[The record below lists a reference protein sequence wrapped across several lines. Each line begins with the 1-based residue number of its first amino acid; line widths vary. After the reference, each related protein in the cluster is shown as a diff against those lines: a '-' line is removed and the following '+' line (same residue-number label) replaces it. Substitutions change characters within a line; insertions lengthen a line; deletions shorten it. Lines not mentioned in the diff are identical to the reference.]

1 MCRLRYILLLI
12 LLIATAPASAA
23 LRAWVDNPQVA
34 PGETVELTLAHD
46 GQTSTQPD
54 LAPLRQDFDIVGR
67 STSSNVQIVNG
78 TVSST
83 TQLTL
88 TLAPKRAGR
97 LSIPSISWGSD
108 HSSPLTLNVTGS
120 AGNPGGS
127 DATASR
133 VFVETEADPKSP
145 YVQAAV
151 QVTVR
156 VYTAVPLSHADLEFP
171 GSDTVLVRQVGSD
184 AVSTSEKN
192 GQSYQVVTRHF
203 LIFPQQSGHLSVP
216 GPTLSGEVPATVRRA
231 SSNDPFSQFFGNSPF
246 SGMLTATKPIRL
258 NGQPIELDVQ
268 PRPAGA
274 GANYW
279 LPAQNLSLTAQWR
292 PEQLQAHVGDPLT
305 VTLHLKADD
314 LTAAQL
320 PDLSTVLT
328 LPDGL
333 KAYPDEPKLKDSA
346 NGNEVIGERDQN
358 IALIADQPGHFTI
371 PELRLSWWD
380 TRTNQARQAIL
391 PAQTLVVSPAPGS
404 QSTAP
409 AAASTQ
415 QTAPAPTVSGTA
427 TPSAPHS
434 GAQAADG
441 KSAPTMSDGAASQ
454 SPWKWI
460 SLGFGLLWIITL
472 SAWFLTRH
480 RGSPRRGRHRSRGSS
495 GRASASQSTEELPT
509 SPGKSAAQTAFLSA
523 CKSNDPHTA
532 RRNLLAWANA
542 VLPGQRIVG
551 LNALAKVIGDAVLAD
566 LLRPL
571 DRACYAGQPWN
582 GAALAHALQKWPSR
596 GTNVAESER
605 KLAPLYR

>member
-1 MCRLRYILLLI
+1 MCRLPSIPLLL
-12 LLIATAPASAA
+12 LLVAAAPASAA

-46 GQTSTQPD
+46 GHTNTQPD

-67 STSSNVQIVNG
+67 SSSSSLQIING
-78 TVSST
+78 TASST

-97 LSIPSISWGSD
+97 LTIPSISWDSD

-120 AGNPGGS
+120 AGNPGGA

-156 VYTAVPLSHADLEFP
+156 VYTAVPLSHADLEFQ

-192 GQSYQVVTRHF
+192 GQSYQMVTRHF
-203 LIFPQQSGHLSVP
+203 LIFPQQSGHLSLP

-231 SSNDPFSQFFGNSPF
+231 NPNDPFSQFFGNSPF

-279 LPAQNLSLTAQWR
+279 LPAQNLSLTAQWH
-292 PEQLQAHVGDPLT
+292 PEQLQAHVGEPLT

-320 PDLSTVLT
+320 PDLSTLLT

-333 KAYPDEPKLKDSA
+333 KAYPDEAKLKDSA
-346 NGNEVIGERDQN
+346 NGNAVIGERDQN

-380 TRTNQARQAIL
+380 TRTNQARQAVL
-391 PAQTLVVSPAPGS
+391 PAQTLAVSPAPGS
-404 QSTAP
+404 QSAAP
-409 AAASTQ
+409 DAASTQ
-415 QTAPAPTVSGTA
+415 QTAPAPNASGTA
-427 TPSAPHS
+427 TLSMPPS

-441 KSAPTMSDGAASQ
+441 KSPPGTSPLPRLQSAPTISDMAASQ

-472 SAWFLTRH
+472 AAWFLTR
-480 RGSPRRGRHRSRGSS
+480 RRGSS
-495 GRASASQSTEELPT
+495 RPSASQSTKELPT
-509 SPGKSAAQTAFLSA
+509 SPGKSAAHTAFLSA
-523 CKSNDPHTA
+523 CKSNDPHAA

-582 GAALAHALQKWPSR
+582 GTALAHALQKWPAH
-596 GTNVAESER
+596 GTNPAESER
-605 KLAPLYR
+605 KLAPLYH